1 MVITINQKEHP
12 LVNKSS
18 FHRPHLIQGI
28 SSSAYTSGVFRVL
41 ATAQDASTSGAVLF
55 SGDAIELVEE
65 EGAEDEP
72 FLASYSLTVK
82 QYSGNNKRS
91 ISNFTADTTEPED
104 ADEDSDN

>member
-1 MVITINQKEHP
+1 M
-12 LVNKSS
+12 
-18 FHRPHLIQGI
+18 
-28 SSSAYTSGVFRVL
+28 
-41 ATAQDASTSGAVLF
+41 
-55 SGDAIELVEE
+55 VEE